1 MLLANLP
8 QGTTHTSATKV
19 TVGAGGIYH
28 ARFYCFKYVNQ
39 ELMVYVTDSDN
50 EYPQWIPADNVFNKL
65 PNIEQISKK

>member
-1 MLLANLP
+1 MLLTNLP

-19 TVGAGGIYH
+19 TVGAGGICH

-39 ELMVYVTDSDN
+39 VLMVYITDSDN

-65 PNIEQISKK
+65 PNIEQISKT